1 MRIERFGHTKGFTVK
16 LKRLVI
22 QGFKSFKDR
31 TTVHF
36 DDGITGIVGP
46 NGCGKSNIVDAL
58 FWVMGE
64 QSAKHLR
71 GKSMKDLIFAGSSK
85 YSPGSFAEAT
95 LVLDNDDGKHIH
107 IGNKVCSPSEI
118 QLTRKLYRNGDT
130 EYRIN
135 DEPAR
140 LRDIQEVFMDT
151 GAGAKSYSIIAQG
164 EINRLVQAKPE
175 ERRTMI
181 EEVAGITKFKM
192 RKRESLR
199 KIEATQSNLNRLN
212 DLQTEIEKNLRSL
225 QKQAEKAER
234 ARSLKDKIKRND
246 LVVHAHKV
254 FDHLRKYRDDQ
265 VAINESV
272 INLEAWRTQ
281 KDSLE
286 VSLEDERLKRDEQT
300 SHVDDLQKEYNE
312 MSRTLAAAEEKLNY
326 LKKSVGEKVV
336 QIERN
341 EKEALTISEDI
352 SDRKERLTKLEE
364 EESKLLSQKEE
375 GFDFADLEEVVEN
388 LKEQLELKND
398 RLETLQDEYN
408 DKKDELTD
416 VEQTVFRSTS
426 RLEEFAASLQDITE
440 EVEAL
445 EGQYSGVSKDIADE
459 REQARLAN
467 ELCENLE
474 SEEITLKGSLENDK
488 SLFKIKSEELTTK
501 QKSFIKM
508 ESKRDSLKAIN
519 ESLEGSKE
527 GATELL
533 NTFDD
538 GRFALLGNS
547 ISCDEKYTDGVQQLL
562 KSFVNTIVTSKDCVS
577 DLKNFLS
584 EKSDLG
590 LEALVSEGMPTA
602 TEETIERLRLKG
614 LEDIVNL
621 YDVVTIE
628 GDFSSE
634 LKSFFLGF
642 YLVPGLSVDMACDFK
657 TDISFKAIASFD
669 GKTMIKNVGGAKVI
683 DLSSSNEKSEGIV
696 ERNNKIAE
704 LSVSLTALEGE
715 IISLEEEV
723 LILKVKVEEGS
734 SNYDELRSRL
744 LDVKS
749 EAAAKD
755 SALKSKLANME
766 AGHSRLDIL
775 KNRKNEISKQRFEL
789 LENEESLNEKQS
801 SLRERVEEL
810 SSEMSELRDDV
821 ELERDQ
827 YSDKKEELLEKQVQA
842 KSFNERVEAVASQMN
857 DVKTQI
863 ERSEQKLSD
872 NSELKESFCQEI
884 EHAEQEAADLEQNN
898 LDTVQELS
906 DREEVLNNLK
916 DGLAELMH
924 GMQKREDEVKKLST
938 NINKVDKEMSALEIG
953 LTKVIEDEEMIVRNT
968 FEKYRIDLRD
978 AIGKFLEYD
987 DANYEGLQ
995 DISSMFTMETESGT
1009 KEIDREDYTFNR
1021 RFGKDLKDCE
1031 FKLRQYKTDLNRL
1044 GEINWQAIEDYDR
1057 QKLRFDFLSVQEAE
1071 LKKSLEDLETAIHHI
1086 DEKSKQRFA
1095 TAFEEVDVRFRRV
1108 FPIIFGGGNAE
1119 LKLIGDLNDPE
1130 CGVEIIAQP
1139 PGKKMQ
1145 NINLMSGGEKAMTAV
1160 SLIFSIFLVKPSPFC
1175 LLDEVDAP
1183 LDDANVG
1190 RFNELLREMSN
1201 ESQFILITHNKKT
1214 MELNDTLYGVTMQ
1227 EPGISKAVSVQ
1238 LH

>member
-1 MRIERFGHTKGFTVK
+1 VK

-95 LVLDNDDGKHIH
+95 LVLENDDGKHIH

-135 DEPAR
+135 GEPAR

-175 ERRTMI
+175 ERRVMI

-199 KIEATQSNLNRLN
+199 KIEATQLNLNRLN
-212 DLQTEIEKNLRSL
+212 DLQIEIEKNLRAL

-234 ARSLKDKIKRND
+234 ARSLKEKIKKND
-246 LVVHAHKV
+246 LVVHSHKV
-254 FDHLRKYRDDQ
+254 FEWLRSYREDQ
-265 VAINESV
+265 SKTNEN
-272 INLEAWRTQ
+272 ILNIEAWKTK

-286 VSLEDERLKRDEQT
+286 ISLEDERIKRDDQT
-300 SHVDDLQKEYNE
+300 SAIDDLQKEYNE
-312 MSRTLAAAEEKLNY
+312 MSRMLAAAEEKHNY
-326 LKKSVGEKVV
+326 LVQSSEEKESRIV
-336 QIERN
+336 IR
-341 EKEALTISEDI
+341 EKEAEDI
-352 SDRKERLTKLEE
+352 SLEIENRKTRLTELKIEE
-364 EESKLLSQKEE
+364 ENLLAKQEE
-375 GFDFADLEEVVEN
+375 GFDCSELEESVEV
-388 LKEQLELKND
+388 LKEELELKTD
-398 RLETLQDEYN
+398 RLDSLQEEYEEV
-408 DKKDELTD
+408 KKELTE

-426 RLEEFAASLQDITE
+426 RLEEFAGSLQDITE

-445 EGQYSGVSKDIADE
+445 EGQYSGVSKDIAGE
-459 REQARLAN
+459 REAAREAE
-467 ELCENLE
+467 ELSLELEE
-474 SEEITLKGSLENDK
+474 SEKVLKLEIDTDKVLLKEKELSLQ
-488 SLFKIKSEELTTK
+488 SH
-501 QKSFIKM
+501 QKEFIQAS
-508 ESKRDSLKAIN
+508 SKRDSLVSIN
-519 ESLEGSKE
+519 KSLDGTKK
-527 GATELL
+527 GTTELL
-533 NTFDD
+533 TTFDD
-538 GRFALLGNS
+538 GRFSLLGNV
-547 ISCDEKYTDGVQQLL
+547 INCDEKYTAGVQAL
-562 KSFVNTIVTSKDCVS
+562 
-577 DLKNFLS
+577 LKNFVNVVLS
-584 EKSDLG
+584 TPGNEGVIESFLADKSDLG
-590 LEALVSEGMPTA
+590 IELLTFSGGNNT

-614 LEDIVNL
+614 MPEIVNL
-621 YDVVTIE
+621 FDIVTIE
-628 GDFSSE
+628 GDYSQI

-642 YLVPGLSVDMACDFK
+642 YLTPSLSPSMTLELDAS
-657 TDISFKAIASFD
+657 IAFKAIASFD
-669 GKTMIKNVGGAKVI
+669 GTSTVKNLGGAKLI
-683 DLSSSNEKSEGIV
+683 DFINEEDKGDGVV
-696 ERNNKIAE
+696 ERNNKISE
-704 LSVSLTALEGE
+704 LNAHVT
-715 IISLEEEV
+715 SLEEKAPELEKEV
-723 LILKVKVEEGS
+723 ELLRVKLEE
-734 SNYDELRSRL
+734 NNTQYDDLRSRL

-749 EAAAKD
+749 EAASKT

-775 KNRKNEISKQRFEL
+775 KNRKSEISKQRLEL
-789 LENEESLNEKQS
+789 LENEESLSDKQEILS
-801 SLRERVEEL
+801 TKEDDL
-810 SSEMSELRDDV
+810 SSQLSDLKDEMELQRSTYSE
-821 ELERDQ
+821 
-827 YSDKKEELLEKQVQA
+827 KKEDLLEKQVQA
-842 KSFNERVEAVASQMN
+842 KGFGERVNAVSSQMT
-857 DVKTQI
+857 DVEGQI
-863 ERSEQKLSD
+863 ERQ
-872 NSELKESFCQEI
+872 ELKLTQNTELVEKLTTEI
-884 EHAEQEAADLEQNN
+884 EESHSTANELEESNQNTAHEL
-898 LDTVQELS
+898 LDR
-906 DREEVLNNLK
+906 DEVLSNLK
-916 DGLAELMH
+916 DGLTDLLH
-924 GMQKREDEVKKLST
+924 SMQQREDEVKKLTSD
-938 NINKVDKEMSALEIG
+938 INKTDKEMATLEAK
-953 LTKVIEDEEMIVRNT
+953 LSKTIEDEEFVVRNM
-968 FEKYRIDLRD
+968 FEKHRIDLRD
-978 AIGKFLEYD
+978 ILGKFLEYGEEE
-987 DANYEGLQ
+987 YEGLN
-995 DISSMFTMETESGT
+995 DLSTMYFIETEQGT
-1009 KEIDREDYTFNR
+1009 KEIEKETYEFTR

-1031 FKLRQYKTDLNRL
+1031 YRFRNYKTDLNRL

-1057 QKLRFDFLSVQEAE
+1057 QKLRFDFLNVQEAE
-1071 LKKSLEDLETAIHHI
+1071 LKKSLEDLETAIGHI
-1086 DEKSKQRFA
+1086 DEKSKKRFA
-1095 TAFEEVDVRFRRV
+1095 TAFNEVDTRFRRV

-1119 LKLIGDLNDPE
+1119 LKLIGDLSDSE